1 VNYLIDTCVISEL
14 VKDSPDANVL
24 EYINNLIDSDVMIS
38 VITIGELKNGISN
51 LAKGKRRSKLEKWLN
66 EEMLVRF
73 DGRILNIDTDIM
85 LVWGELVSTLSSVG
99 RPMPIM
105 DSLLAAQCK
114 RYELKLITR
123 NTKDFDN
130 TGIKL
135 INPWQLD

>member
-1 VNYLIDTCVISEL
+1 MNYLIDTCVISEL